1 MRVRATGDWRPAS
14 DLLDRADQ
22 RGDYEEEEEEDKED
36 DEEEDEE
43 VAPEAA
49 GAATKRPQQAPT
61 VRLHANINDTRSV

>member
-22 RGDYEEEEEEDKED
+22 RGDYEEEEEKED

-61 VRLHANINDTRSV
+61 VRLHANNNDTRSV